1 MDNYGDENKLTHLVF
16 FIVGAVIVILFLM
29 GLNMFIRSQS
39 KNEPYAPL
47 WYIPDT
53 RRTRALRRYRRLRR
67 WDYPYYK
74 KILDNDPSLFFYDMG
89 HYPF

>member
-1 MDNYGDENKLTHLVF
+1 MFDNLSKKTKRTLGIIGVVV
-16 FIVGAVIVILFLM
+16 IIVIIVIIIIIVLM
-29 GLNMFIRSQS
+29 NDG
-39 KNEPYAPL
+39 YAPL

-53 RRTRALRRYRRLRR
+53 RRTRALRRYRLLRR